1 MLKLGVIAGEASGDN
16 LGAGLIEALR
26 QHEPDLRV
34 YGVAGPKMQAA
45 GCEVWAPASDLSV
58 MGIFEVMRHLPRLLR
73 LRRELVKK
81 FIADRPDVFI
91 GIDSPDF
98 NLGVERRLRTAGL
111 KTMHYVSPTV
121 WAWREKRVKTVARS
135 VDTVLCLF
143 PFEKSFYDDRGVS
156 ARFVGHPL
164 ADTIPMHSDRL
175 AARGQLGLAHDATV
189 VAVLPGSR
197 SGEITRLGQ
206 AFAQAIAGIR
216 KKRPDWQ
223 FIAPMVNIQLGKRF
237 AEQLDACGVS
247 DAVTLLDGH
256 AQSAMTAADAVL
268 LASGTATLE
277 ATLIKRPMVVAYRLA
292 PVTYRL
298 ITTLGLMRIEQ
309 YALPNLL
316 AGKALVPE
324 LMQGD
329 VTPAALTTAVIDQV
343 ENEQARSDLQNSFC
357 MIHNLLRR
365 NASQEAA
372 HAVLSL
378 VASRGTAGR

>member
-1 MLKLGVIAGEASGDN
+1 VLKLGVIAGEASGDN

-26 QHEPDLRV
+26 EHEPDLRV

-45 GCEVWAPASDLSV
+45 GCDSWAPASDLSV
-58 MGIFEVMRHLPRLLR
+58 MGIFEILSHLPRLLR

-81 FIADRPDVFI
+81 FIADPPDVFI

-98 NLGVERRLRTAGL
+98 NLGMERRLRKAGI

-143 PFEKSFYDDRGVS
+143 PFEKSFYDDHGVS

-164 ADTIPMHSDRL
+164 ADSIPMHSDRH
-175 AARGQLGLAHDATV
+175 AARSQLGLAHDVTL

-197 SGEITRLGQ
+197 AGEITRLGPD
-206 AFAQAIAGIR
+206 FAATIADIR
-216 KKRPDWQ
+216 QIRPDWH
-223 FIAPMVNIQLGKRF
+223 FVAPMATAQLGRRF
-237 AEQLDACGVS
+237 CEQLAASGVS
-247 DAVTLLDGH
+247 DAVTLLDGQ
-256 AQSAMTAADAVL
+256 AQMAMTAADAVL

-298 ITTLGLMRIEQ
+298 ITMLGLMRVEQ
-309 YALPNLL
+309 YSLPNLL

-324 LMQGD
+324 FMQD
-329 VTPAALTTAVIDQV
+329 DITPAALATALIDQV
-343 ENEQARSDLQNSFC
+343 ENEQGRSHLESSFS
-357 MIHNLLRR
+357 MIHDLLRR
-365 NASQEAA
+365 HASQEAA
-372 HAVLSL
+372 QAVLSL
-378 VASRGTAGR
+378 VNG

>member
-26 QHEPDLRV
+26 EHEPDIRV

-45 GCEVWAPASDLSV
+45 GCDSWAPASDLSV
-58 MGIFEVMRHLPRLLR
+58 MGIFEVLGHLPRLLG

-81 FIADRPDVFI
+81 FIADPPDVFV

-98 NLGVERRLRTAGL
+98 NLGVERRLRKAGI

-135 VDTVLCLF
+135 VDKVLCLF
-143 PFEKSFYDDRGVS
+143 PFEKSFYDDHGVS
-156 ARFVGHPL
+156 ASFVGHPL
-164 ADTIPMHSDRL
+164 ADAIPMHSDRQ
-175 AARGQLGLAHDATV
+175 AARNELGLAQDATI

-197 SGEITRLGQ
+197 AGEISRLGPD
-206 AFAQAIAGIR
+206 FAEAIADIR
-216 KKRPDWQ
+216 QKRPDWQ
-223 FIAPMVNIQLGKRF
+223 FVAPMASVALGSRF
-237 AEQLDACGVS
+237 AGQLEACAVS

-256 AQSAMTAADAVL
+256 AQEAMTASDAVL

-298 ITTLGLMRIEQ
+298 ITLLGLMRVEQ
-309 YALPNLL
+309 YSLPNLL

-324 LMQGD
+324 LMQNE
-329 VTPAALTTAVIDQV
+329 VTPAALATALIDQV
-343 ENEQARSDLQNSFC
+343 ENEQSRSHLESSFS
-357 MIHNLLRR
+357 MIHESLSR
-365 NASQEAA
+365 NASEEAA
-372 HAVLSL
+372 QAVLSL
-378 VASRGTAGR
+378 ADR